1 MLGLVYA
8 GLVAALVPVP
18 EGWRQETFQFPLPF
32 AKTIPYEG
40 TELVRFTPQW
50 TRFSEPDS
58 FSYAFV
64 WDVKAKAVTADDL
77 EDYLEIYFNGL
88 MRNVGV
94 ARKLEDKELPA
105 AAALHPMTSVRGWTD
120 AYGAEIR
127 TWNAFSRGE
136 RLLLMGE
143 ITRRGCP
150 PDRMQIFFAMS
161 RAPRD
166 HPVWERLRQLRA
178 STTC

>member
-1 MLGLVYA
+1 MRSFALA

-18 EGWRQETFQFPLPF
+18 DGWRQESFQFPLPF

-40 TELVRFTPQW
+40 TEQVRFTPQW
-50 TRFSEPDS
+50 THFSAPDA

-77 EDYLEIYFNGL
+77 EDYLETYFNGL

-94 ARKLEDKELPA
+94 ARKLDDMAVPA
-105 AAALHPMTSVRGWTD
+105 AAALHPMTGVPGWTD
-120 AYGAEIR
+120 AYGAEVR
-127 TWNAFSRGE
+127 TWNAFSKGE
-136 RLLLMGE
+136 KLLLMGE
-143 ITRRGCP
+143 ITRRACP

-161 RAPRD
+161 KAPRD
-166 HPVWERLRQLRA
+166 HAVWERLRQLRA